1 MARVYGSV
9 LEEGRA
15 PSTRKT
21 NRFDRRHLI
30 GAAGLAVFAAMALLA
45 ANPPSRHTEL
55 MSRFNKH
62 NVNNFETFGG
72 QNVKLPIASVD
83 YAAGTTVHPE
93 GEFHYDAHD
102 ARAARTMALFQRRSK
117 VQTVVPFSDRPMTVP
132 AVQYNYAAG
141 TTVHPY
147 DQWQDSAMDARR
159 ARTQALFQRRSKVQ
173 TVVPFSDRPMTV
185 PAVQYN
191 YAAGTTVHPYD
202 QWQDSAMDARREI
215 AQNREQKLAQVVQTQ
230 QFSGKHARSD
240 VQAYFARQAK
250 LAAAPQKPAQKPAAS
265 NKVTEKA
272 PKHGVTAAQA
282 NESMDKYF
290 ARQAKLAAAP
300 RARPARDLTGK
311 QARASD
317 EKYFNEQAKKMK
329 SQKLSITGVGTE
341 EAVEAEVPKAAGV
354 DAMMPESVFESNP
367 PVDQAITDEV
377 NQAIEQQRMD
387 GYTNGDGQDA
397 EDVLPSP

>member
-159 ARTQALFQRRSKVQ
+159 Q
-173 TVVPFSDRPMTV
+173 M
-185 PAVQYN
+185 
-191 YAAGTTVHPYD
+191 
-202 QWQDSAMDARREI
+202 
-215 AQNREQKLAQVVQTQ
+215 AQNREQKLAQVVQTE

-265 NKVTEKA
+265 KKVTEKA

-290 ARQAKLAAAP
+290 ARQAKLATAP

-317 EKYFNEQAKKMK
+317 EKYFAEQAKKIK
-329 SQKLSITGVGTE
+329 SQKLSITGVGSE
-341 EAVEAEVPKAAGV
+341 EAIEAEVPKAAGV
-354 DAMMPESVFESNP
+354 DAMMPASVFESNP